1 MLEFRSQACRGT
13 CTHALTCCKKCMCYM
28 TQRLVDISAAVRSMQ
43 RVPEAPKIQARLD
56 LTSSVAIRAENI
68 WP

>member
-1 MLEFRSQACRGT
+1 MLELRGQACRGT
-13 CTHALTCCKKCMCYM
+13 CTHALTCCEKRMYHM
-28 TQRLVDISAAVRSMQ
+28 MQRLVHISAAVRSLQ

-56 LTSSVAIRAENI
+56 LTSSVAVRPVTI